1 MFPVT
6 PPRPSV
12 DDPVGAFM
20 PGARLHIDP
29 TGSGPLD
36 GLTCG
41 VKDVFDIAGATTGF
55 GSPVWA
61 RTHPPAT
68 AHAWAVE
75 RVLSRGARVVGKT
88 ISDELAFSLTG
99 VNHHYG
105 APLNSAAPDR
115 LTGGSS
121 CGSAAAV
128 AAGLCDFAL
137 GTDTAGS
144 MRAPASFCGLFGFRP
159 THGVVSTTGVCAL
172 APSFDV
178 VGWCARDP
186 GILERVGDVLLPPD
200 QIDLE
205 PSVIHWDLE
214 AWGISEGGDP
224 SQIRGQIARLV
235 PPNIRIQN
243 GEVSEQGLE
252 IWFETF
258 RTLQLA
264 EVGAQLKDWLETATP
279 VLGPG
284 IAERMQAARSVT
296 AEQVSGAA
304 ALSIDIRRQLERTWR
319 RTQVIMVP
327 TVPGAAPLRCA
338 SLEMLEAY
346 RRHAMRLLCVA
357 GLGGSPQVTLPF
369 LRTSNAPHGFSMIT
383 PPGTDRQL
391 LALAHRIAAKF
402 AAFDLELLKSK
413 DRSPKDPAQAERSF

>member
-1 MFPVT
+1 MLPVP
-6 PPRPSV
+6 PPRPSAG
-12 DDPVGAFM
+12 DPVGAFM
-20 PGARLHIDP
+20 PGPRLHIDP

-55 GSPVWA
+55 GNPVWA
-61 RTHPPAT
+61 QTHPPAN
-68 AHAWAVE
+68 AHAWTVE
-75 RVLSRGARVVGKT
+75 RLLSRGAQVVGKT
-88 ISDELAFSLTG
+88 ISDELAFSLSG

-144 MRAPASFCGLFGFRP
+144 IRAPASFCGLFGFRP

-186 GILERVGDVLLPPD
+186 GILERVGDALLPLD
-200 QIDLE
+200 QRGLDT
-205 PSVIHWDLE
+205 SVMHWDREAWRMLE
-214 AWGISEGGDP
+214 ACDP
-224 SQIRGQIARLV
+224 SQVRAQIADLV
-235 PPNIRIQN
+235 SPNIHLED
-243 GEVSEQGLE
+243 GELSEQGLDS
-252 IWFETF
+252 WFETF

-264 EVGAQLKDWLETATP
+264 EVWAQLKDWLEAAKP
-279 VLGPG
+279 ALGPG
-284 IAERMQAARSVT
+284 VAERMEAARNVT
-296 AEQVSGAA
+296 SEQISEASA
-304 ALSIDIRRQLERTWR
+304 MRADIRRQLERNWR
-319 RTQVIMVP
+319 QAQVIMIP
-327 TVPGAAPLRCA
+327 TVPGAAPLRHA
-338 SLEMLEAY
+338 SLATLEAY

-357 GLGGSPQVTLPF
+357 GLGGYPQVTLPF
-369 LRTSNAPHGFSMIT
+369 LRMSAAPHGLSMIT

-391 LALAHRIAAKF
+391 LALAHRIVAKF
-402 AAFDLELLKSK
+402 TALDSERAVLRGRFQNIVGGAAD
-413 DRSPKDPAQAERSF
+413 

>member
-1 MFPVT
+1 MFPDT
-6 PPRPSV
+6 PPRPAV

-20 PGARLHIDP
+20 PGARIHIDR

-41 VKDVFDIAGATTGF
+41 VKDVFDIEGITTGF
-55 GSPVWA
+55 GNPVWA

-68 AHAWAVE
+68 AHAWAVK
-75 RVLSRGARVVGKT
+75 RVLSRGTRVVGKT
-88 ISDELAFSLTG
+88 ISDELAFSLSG

-144 MRAPASFCGLFGFRP
+144 IRAPASFCGIFGFRP
-159 THGVVSTTGVCAL
+159 THGAVSTAGVCAL

-178 VGWCARDP
+178 VGWCAREP
-186 GILERVGDVLLPPD
+186 GILERVGDALLPPD
-200 QIDLE
+200 RLSLE
-205 PSVIHWDLE
+205 SSVIHWDLE
-214 AWGISEGGDP
+214 AWSIAEACDP
-224 SQIRGQIARLV
+224 SRIRVQIAGLVSPGARLV
-235 PPNIRIQN
+235 D
-243 GEVSEQGLE
+243 GDVSEQGLDV
-252 IWFETF
+252 WFETF

-264 EVGAQLKDWLETATP
+264 EAWAQLKDWVELARP
-279 VLGPG
+279 ALGPG

-296 AEQVSGAA
+296 AEQVSRAV
-304 ALSIDIRRQLERTWR
+304 ALRDDIRRQLERTWQ
-319 RTQVIMVP
+319 RTHVIVVP
-327 TVPGAAPLRCA
+327 TVPGAAPLRSA
-338 SLEMLEAY
+338 SPEMLEAY
-346 RRHAMRLLCVA
+346 RRHAMRLLCLA
-357 GLGGSPQVTLPF
+357 GLGGCPQVTLPF
-369 LRTSNAPHGFSMIT
+369 LRASHAPHGLSMIA

-391 LALAHRIAAKF
+391 LALAHRVAAKF
-402 AAFDLELLKSK
+402 AAL
-413 DRSPKDPAQAERSF
+413 DPE

>member
-6 PPRPSV
+6 APRPGV

-41 VKDVFDIAGATTGF
+41 VKDVFDIAGAATGF
-55 GSPVWA
+55 GNPVWA
-61 RTHPPAT
+61 QTHPPAT

-88 ISDELAFSLTG
+88 ISDELAFSLSG

-144 MRAPASFCGLFGFRP
+144 IRAPASFCGLFGFRP
-159 THGVVSTTGVCAL
+159 THGAVSTAGVCAL
-172 APSFDV
+172 APSLDV
-178 VGWCARDP
+178 VGWCAREP
-186 GILERVGDVLLPPD
+186 GILERVGNVLLPPD
-200 QIDLE
+200 RLGLE

-214 AWGISEGGDP
+214 AWSIAEACDP
-224 SQIRGQIARLV
+224 SQIRVQIAGLV
-235 PPNIRIQN
+235 SPNIRLEDR
-243 GEVSEQGLE
+243 EVTEPRLDS
-252 IWFETF
+252 WFETF

-264 EVGAQLKDWLETATP
+264 EVWAQLKDWLESARP
-279 VLGPG
+279 ALG
-284 IAERMQAARSVT
+284 ARHCGEDESR
-296 AEQVSGAA
+296 SK
-304 ALSIDIRRQLERTWR
+304 R
-319 RTQVIMVP
+319 
-327 TVPGAAPLRCA
+327 
-338 SLEMLEAY
+338 
-346 RRHAMRLLCVA
+346 
-357 GLGGSPQVTLPF
+357 
-369 LRTSNAPHGFSMIT
+369 
-383 PPGTDRQL
+383 DR
-391 LALAHRIAAKF
+391 
-402 AAFDLELLKSK
+402 
-413 DRSPKDPAQAERSF
+413 

>member
-1 MFPVT
+1 MSPIT
-6 PPRPSV
+6 PPLPRR

-55 GSPVWA
+55 GNPVWA

-75 RVLSRGARVVGKT
+75 RLLSRGARVVGKT
-88 ISDELAFSLTG
+88 ISDELAFSLSG
-99 VNHHYG
+99 VNQHYG

-144 MRAPASFCGLFGFRP
+144 IRAPASFCGLFGFRP

-178 VGWCARDP
+178 VGWCARKP

-200 QIDLE
+200 QLGLE
-205 PSVIHWDLE
+205 SSVIHWDLE
-214 AWGISEGGDP
+214 AWSIPEACDP
-224 SQIRGQIARLV
+224 SHRVQIAGLV
-235 PPNIRIQN
+235 SPNIRLED
-243 GEVSEQGLE
+243 GEVSEQGLDL
-252 IWFETF
+252 WFETF

-264 EVGAQLKDWLETATP
+264 EVWAQLKDWLETATP
-279 VLGPG
+279 ALGPG
-284 IAERMQAARSVT
+284 IAERMKAARSVT
-296 AEQVSGAA
+296 AEQVSAAA
-304 ALSIDIRRQLERTWR
+304 ALRDDIRRQLERTWR
-319 RTQVIMVP
+319 RTQVIVIP
-327 TVPGAAPLRCA
+327 TVPGAAPLRSA
-338 SLEMLEAY
+338 SVETLEAY

-357 GLGGSPQVTLPF
+357 GLGGCPQVTLPF
-369 LRTSNAPHGFSMIT
+369 LRMSHAPHGVSLIT
-383 PPGTDRQL
+383 PPSTDRQL

-402 AAFDLELLKSK
+402 AALDLEWT
-413 DRSPKDPAQAERSF
+413 